1 MCDESTRRIDAIPD
15 KSRRSTMEF
24 LTYQDVTSRDNIQ
37 VFDYV
42 LNTSGIKSLEFGAF
56 FLFVIAAS
64 IYPATM
70 FEPWAWLVVSIVL
83 GIAGIAI
90 LAFAQYWRI
99 FAKRAVLAYDDVH
112 LFVGSDKRR
121 IRAIPWS
128 SLDIESAGLKDPK
141 SGADLKMTLGNT
153 SVRVRLFTP
162 FVCIPHF
169 DNVLAVILTHIQEN
183 AKAAQK
189 GEKRRKA

>member
-1 MCDESTRRIDAIPD
+1 MENVKDTLRNYILEHFQIEADDPD
-15 KSRRSTMEF
+15 
-24 LTYQDVTSRDNIQ
+24 
-37 VFDYV
+37 
-42 LNTSGIKSLEFGAF
+42 FG
-56 FLFVIAAS
+56 
-64 IYPATM
+64 
-70 FEPWAWLVVSIVL
+70 
-83 GIAGIAI
+83 
-90 LAFAQYWRI
+90 
-99 FAKRAVLAYDDVH
+99 DDVH

-189 GEKRRKA
+189 GEKRLCTGEKCSSMVDGSIHVQKDMTDPGQHTFH